1 MGESKTHQILKQV
14 ALRWVQRTGCV
25 VFACEVNWGFV
36 GTVDVAELWKLV
48 NSQRLDFVYYI
59 IADRVDTDD
68 LPPIF
73 GILDEN
79 GRIVRKARR
88 RQRVQTLG
96 ARLADFE
103 RFARVCSWRAYGHV
117 IRQEQEQMEFSMVPD
132 RSA

>member
-1 MGESKTHQILKQV
+1 MKANG
-14 ALRWVQRTGCV
+14 
-25 VFACEVNWGFV
+25 
-36 GTVDVAELWKLV
+36 DVYIVEAKASNSDMKSDDKRGKLWKLV